1 MKKLNSRGVTMIE
14 VLAAI
19 VIIGIVTAGI
29 LTVAVSSTQS
39 ALKTSQKENAVC
51 NAQNIAELW
60 QWHKRYYKLPS
71 ENPLLSSE
79 ANPGSFQ
86 FFSVTLAEK
95 LYNLGYV
102 DPEYDDPSIETSQ
115 HIKSTYKKDENGN
128 PIENYTSV
136 YVYTLYM
143 DSDWNQM
150 TIYDGEQG
158 LATYR
163 IEITQGDVFAGEQ
176 TEGNET
182 NRIDGIESIIIR
194 IYVQATNELIV
205 EY

>member
-19 VIIGIVTAGI
+19 VIIGIVTAGM
-29 LTVAVSSTQS
+29 LTIAVSSTES

-60 QWHKRYYKLPS
+60 QWHKRYYKPTD
-71 ENPLLSSE
+71 PT
-79 ANPGSFQ
+79 AKPFQ
-86 FFSVTLAEK
+86 FFSITLAQK
-95 LYNLGYV
+95 LYNLGFY
-102 DPEYDDPSIETSQ
+102 DPVYDDPNVTIEQ
-115 HIKSTYKKDENGN
+115 ILKYIQYEDKNGN
-128 PIENYTSV
+128 SITTANSV
-136 YVYTLYM
+136 YQYTLYM
-143 DSDWNQM
+143 DSEWNQM

-163 IEITQGDVFAGEQ
+163 IEITQGDIYAGEQ
-176 TEGNET
+176 TQDNEAT
-182 NRIDGIESIIIR
+182 RIDGIESIIIR
-194 IYVQATNELIV
+194 VYVEATGELIV